1 MELPLRVNS
10 FRKMQLASD
19 AMASERLV
27 RAPYMLAQLVSRIS
41 PSTIR
46 NRLLR
51 MWSDIS
57 FRYKAA
63 MPPMP
68 LHGLICAPLS
78 GILLPLFPAE
88 RKESFIFLLIETTI
102 FLLSFLKISAVNF
115 IQVISPL
122 S

>member
-1 MELPLRVNS
+1 
-10 FRKMQLASD
+10 
-19 AMASERLV
+19 
-27 RAPYMLAQLVSRIS
+27 MLAQLVSRIS

-51 MWSDIS
+51 IWSDIS
-57 FRYKAA
+57 LRYRAA

-68 LHGLICAPLS
+68 LPGPVFAPPPD
-78 GILLPLFPAE
+78 IFLPLLPAE

>member
-1 MELPLRVNS
+1 
-10 FRKMQLASD
+10 
-19 AMASERLV
+19 
-27 RAPYMLAQLVSRIS
+27 MLAQLVSRIS

-78 GILLPLFPAE
+78 GIFLPLFPAE